1 MTTSTYKHHE
11 QKLINPNSMEKQNE
25 TTRAK
30 KGSQQKQE
38 SQGGS
43 AEFQILPDQLHEE
56 SC

>member
-11 QKLINPNSMEKQNE
+11 QKLINSNSMGKQNE
-25 TTRAK
+25 TRTK

-43 AEFQILPDQLHEE
+43 AEFQILLGQLHEE